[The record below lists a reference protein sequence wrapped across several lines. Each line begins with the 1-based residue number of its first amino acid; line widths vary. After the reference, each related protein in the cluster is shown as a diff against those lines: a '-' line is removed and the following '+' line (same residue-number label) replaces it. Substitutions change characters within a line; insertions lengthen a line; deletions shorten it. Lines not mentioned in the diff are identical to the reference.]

1 MHPKHSKLF
10 LPFKNLCVLYA
21 VEVALLTKGA
31 CAFVGGIGV
40 SSFASYRTSG
50 HRAMSSEHH
59 VAMNRP
65 PLPSSIKGI
74 LFDMDGTLTDS
85 DTLHFEA
92 YRETFLKV
100 GGTPGLRV
108 QKSDYPSNAGMG
120 ESSFW

>member
-1 MHPKHSKLF
+1 MYPKYSKLF
-10 LPFKNLCVLYA
+10 PSLNNLCVLCA

-31 CAFVGGIGV
+31 WAFVGGISV

-50 HRAMSSEHH
+50 HRAMSAEHH
-59 VAMNRP
+59 VATNSP
-65 PLPSSIKGI
+65 SLPSSIKGI

-100 GGTPGLRV
+100 GGGDPCLRV
-108 QKSDYPSNAGMG
+108 QKSGYPLMLA
-120 ESSFW
+120 